1 MIAAGLDALAQ
12 QQNPVV
18 SLAMLAVLI
27 VIVVLV
33 RRGRK
38 LSTPGTV
45 QRGERVR
52 PVAITLLDPVVS
64 IIVIGDVA
72 WRLLSHGGS
81 HVFAGFVGAVI
92 GIGIGVARARVMY
105 VRTLPESTNIVLRRS
120 PIEYGLVFVL
130 IILRSVEA
138 TVERAGSTTASL
150 LLTALVCLGVVEAV
164 TRSTL
169 VIRQFWL
176 DRTPTSTSSN

>member
-1 MIAAGLDALAQ
+1 MMATGLIAVVQ

-72 WRLLSHGGS
+72 WRLLSQGGS

-105 VRTLPESTNIVLRRS
+105 VRTVPGSSNIVLRRS

-138 TVERAGSTTASL
+138 SVERSGSTTQSL
-150 LLTALVCLGVVEAV
+150 ILTALVCLGIVEAV
-164 TRSTL
+164 TRSAF
-169 VIRQFWL
+169 VIRRFWR
-176 DRTPTSTSSN
+176 DRTPA